1 MRAAGEFDWKLRQA
15 TGLAKA
21 PYVARFVDLLLES
34 GERVVLYGWHHAVYD
49 VWKKELARWEPGF
62 FTGQESSAQKEK
74 AREEFM
80 EGKSRV
86 LCMSLRAGA
95 GLDGLQHVCATTV
108 FGELDWSPQVHTQ
121 CIGRLH
127 RDGQK
132 RPVVAYY
139 LLADEGSD
147 PVVADVLG
155 LKRAQSEPVL
165 DPNAPLIQPKQ
176 TLDRVRLLAKDYASR
191 HGLKIEPPTDSS
203 QVCRRAAGDA
213 GP

>member
-1 MRAAGEFDWKLRQA
+1 MRAAGEFDYKLRQA

-49 VWKKELARWEPGF
+49 VWRQELARWKPAF
-62 FTGQESSAQKEK
+62 FTGQESTSQKEQ
-74 AREEFM
+74 AREAFM

-95 GLDGLQHVCATTV
+95 GLDGLQDVCAPTV

-127 RDGQK
+127 RDGQQ

-147 PVVADVLG
+147 PVVSDVLG
-155 LKRAQSEPVL
+155 IKRMQSEPVL
-165 DPNAPLIQPKQ
+165 APNAPLIQPKA
-176 TLDRVRLLAKDYASR
+176 TVDRVRLLAKDYASR
-191 HGLKIEPPTDSS
+191 HGLKVEAPPPTEE
-203 QVCRRAAGDA
+203 VT
-213 GP
+213 P